1 MEKRNLSWDKNS
13 PAWLYGTEDTLLA
26 DYETKST
33 ELTIQEEKY
42 FRTLNLRTFLD
53 YGAGSGF
60 YSHRLF
66 PQADR
71 FDFHPTPEAGVQRGD
86 ILKDPI
92 EKQYDLVHARR
103 LVSNLEGHDR
113 NSAVWRLF
121 EAVKPGGLLVLCDT
135 WEPARQ
141 NINALRAELDLSPLP
156 SPKYGQGGL
165 SADELPEPPNRV
177 VPVAVDYYLWT
188 RVFFEAQYGFPCP
201 FSNLRARQ
209 IRPAIQFPG
218 NGLDYAVHRILVWR
232 KP

>member
-1 MEKRNLSWDKNS
+1 MTDRNLSWDKNS

-26 DYETKST
+26 DYETGATKEVLS
-33 ELTIQEEKY
+33 ISSSSAV
-42 FRTLNLRTFLD
+42 LD

-71 FDFHPTPEAGVQRGD
+71 FDLHPTPEAGVQRGD

-103 LVSNLEGHDR
+103 LLSNLETDARREAFFKLRG
-113 NSAVWRLF
+113 
-121 EAVKPGGLLVLCDT
+121 AVKPGGLLVLCDT

-141 NINALRAELDLSPLP
+141 QINELRAELGLDPLP
-156 SPKYGQGGL
+156 APKYGVSGL
-165 SADELPEPPNRV
+165 VPGDLLLPPDRV
-177 VPVAVDYYLWT
+177 IPVAVDYYLWT
-188 RVFFEAQYGFPCP
+188 RVFFEAQYGRPCP
-201 FSNLRARQ
+201 FSSLRARQ
-209 IRPAIQFPG
+209 VRPAVQFPG

-232 KP
+232 KA